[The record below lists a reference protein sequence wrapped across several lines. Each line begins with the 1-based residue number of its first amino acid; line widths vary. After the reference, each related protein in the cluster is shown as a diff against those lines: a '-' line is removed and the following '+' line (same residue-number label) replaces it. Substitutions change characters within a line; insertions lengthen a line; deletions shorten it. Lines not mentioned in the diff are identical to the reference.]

1 MAREGVSASGSTPIV
16 VFAHSAVVE
25 NSEWA
30 GVPMMAPGAVITE
43 GFVSVLNG
51 HIHQVMQKVE
61 GHITFHTAMSTA
73 PSRSRRLGPRRPRDR

>member
-1 MAREGVSASGSTPIV
+1 
-16 VFAHSAVVE
+16 
-25 NSEWA
+25 
-30 GVPMMAPGAVITE
+30 MMAPGAVITE